1 MKITVLAGSPRKVNT
16 KAMVE
21 AFVAGAEEAGHEV
34 TVLDVGKM
42 KIAGCLACEYCHTK
56 GDGACVQKD
65 DMAKVYPALEDCD
78 ALVLASP
85 VYYFT
90 MTAQIQAAIQRIYAI
105 DHPPK
110 ATKAAMMLTSMSPD
124 VYDGA
129 IGEYEGILDYMSLED
144 RGVVAVCDP
153 ENGTEEALA
162 KCRDLGRNM

>member
-21 AFVAGAEEAGHEV
+21 AFKAGAEEAGHEV
-34 TVLDVGKM
+34 TVVNVGKM

-56 GDGACVQKD
+56 GEGKCVQKD
-65 DMAKVYPALEDCD
+65 DMEKVYPALMECD

-85 VYYFT
+85 IYYFT
-90 MTAQIQAAIQRIYAI
+90 MTAQMQAAIQRIYAI

-110 ATKAAMMLTSMSPD
+110 ASKAAMMLTSMSPD

-129 IGEYEGILDYMSLED
+129 IGEYDGILAYMGLED
-144 RGVVAVCDP
+144 RGIVTAKDP
-153 ENGTEEALA
+153 ENSSEEVLN
-162 KCRDLGRNM
+162 KCRELGRNM

>member
-21 AFVAGAEEAGHEV
+21 AFEEGAKEAGHEV

-56 GDGACVQKD
+56 GDGTCVQKD
-65 DMAKVYPALEDCD
+65 DMTKVYPALEECD
-78 ALVLASP
+78 ALVIASP

-129 IGEYEGILDYMSLED
+129 IGEYKGILGYMGLED
-144 RGVVAVCDP
+144 RGIVTIKDP

-162 KCRDLGRNM
+162 KCRKLGKNM

>member
-56 GDGACVQKD
+56 GDGACIQKD
-65 DMAKVYPALEDCD
+65 DMTKVYPALEECD
-78 ALVLASP
+78 ALVIASP

-129 IGEYEGILDYMSLED
+129 IGEYNGILDYMGLED
-144 RGVVAVCDP
+144 RGIVTIKDP

-162 KCRDLGRNM
+162 KCRELGKNM

>member
-1 MKITVLAGSPRKVNT
+1 MKIAVLAGSPRKVNT

-21 AFVAGAEEAGHEV
+21 AFTAGAEEAGHEV
-34 TVLDVGKM
+34 TVLNVGKM

-56 GDGACVQKD
+56 GDGKCVQKD
-65 DMAKVYPALEDCD
+65 DMEKVYPALLDCD

-129 IGEYEGILDYMSLED
+129 LGEYRGILEYMGLED
-144 RGVVAVCDP
+144 RGVVTVKDP

-162 KCRDLGRNM
+162 KCRELGKNM

>member
-21 AFVAGAEEAGHEV
+21 ALKAGAEEAGHEV
-34 TVLDVGKM
+34 TVVNVGKM

-56 GDGACVQKD
+56 GEGKCVQKD
-65 DMAKVYPALEDCD
+65 DMEEVYPALMECD

-85 VYYFT
+85 IYYFT
-90 MTAQIQAAIQRIYAI
+90 MTAQMQAAIQRIYAI

-110 ATKAAMMLTSMSPD
+110 ASKAAMMLTSMSPD

-129 IGEYEGILDYMSLED
+129 IGEYDGILAYMGLED
-144 RGVVAVCDP
+144 RGIVTAKDP
-153 ENGTEEALA
+153 ENGSEEVLN
-162 KCRDLGRNM
+162 KCRELGRNM